1 VATHKSAAKRARQTV
16 GRRSRNRAYI
26 SSVKSAVKSVK
37 TGVDAVKEGKVKGDE
52 LVKIFQDAQSLIM
65 KAGTKGLMHK
75 NCVARRVKMLAG
87 LVKTATQK

>member
-1 VATHKSAAKRARQTV
+1 MATHKSAVKRARQTV

-37 TGVDAVKEGKVKGDE
+37 TGVDAAKAGKVKTDE

>member
-1 VATHKSAAKRARQTV
+1 MATHKSAVKRARQTV

-37 TGVDAVKEGKVKGDE
+37 TGVDAAKAGKVKTDE

-87 LVKTATQK
+87 LVKAATQK

>member
-1 VATHKSAAKRARQTV
+1 VDAAKA
-16 GRRSRNRAYI
+16 
-26 SSVKSAVKSVK
+26 
-37 TGVDAVKEGKVKGDE
+37 GKVKTDE

-87 LVKTATQK
+87 LVKAATQK

>member
-1 VATHKSAAKRARQTV
+1 MATHKSAEKRARQTV

-37 TGVDAVKEGKVKGDE
+37 AGAESAKAGKVKADE
-52 LVKIFQDAQSLIM
+52 LTKIFQEAQSLIM

-87 LVKTATQK
+87 LVKNATTK